1 MTKGVGFWAGVV
13 LTTLMVCRAASAQ
26 PVESAPPQRPV
37 QPPSGWEVQVE
48 DRTPVSVGTEAT
60 ETIQFRGWTLGG
72 RGRWV
77 DGRGLPWDVDRAEPS
92 VSSTGLTPSLT
103 ALGPWWAFEL
113 RGSRKG
119 PAGLLLS
126 ARAGAISG
134 WRATPTYS
142 PAAGDVVSPHL
153 ADSLDPGA
161 RQTIWHAG
169 VAVERGFKLGAADLT
184 FFGEALL
191 EGGSGPAGCRS
202 RPDKCGRK
210 LDAPVKVTT
219 GIKVGF

>member
-1 MTKGVGFWAGVV
+1 M
-13 LTTLMVCRAASAQ
+13 LLLTLMVSGSARAQPAQSPPPQPAAS
-26 PVESAPPQRPV
+26 PV
-37 QPPSGWEVQVE
+37 SGWEVKVE
-48 DRTPVSVGTEAT
+48 DRARVPVGTDAT
-60 ETIQFRGWTLGG
+60 APVVFRGWLFDG
-72 RGRWV
+72 RGRWAN
-77 DGRGLPWDVDRAEPS
+77 GRGLPWDVDRTAPAG
-92 VSSTGLTPSLT
+92 SSTGLTPSLT

-134 WRATPTYS
+134 GRATPTNS
-142 PAAGDVVSPHL
+142 PAAGDSVVSSHL

-202 RPDKCGRK
+202 RPDRCGKK